1 MNCVRCNGCVVA
13 EQLSD
18 PHGTSERIE
27 AVRCLNCG
35 NIEDAMIESNRNCLL
50 SRLSSK
56 APRFS
61 VAGWSLGR
69 WVDSAWEASSES

>member
-18 PHGTSERIE
+18 PHGTNERIE

-35 NIEDAMIESNRNCLL
+35 NIEDAMIESHRNPHL
-50 SRLSSK
+50 SRLSSCV
-56 APRFS
+56 PGCS
-61 VAGWSLGR
+61 VAGRSLDR
-69 WVDSAWEASSES
+69 WADSAGEASSEF

>member
-18 PHGTSERIE
+18 PHGTNERIE

-35 NIEDAMIESNRNCLL
+35 NIEDAMIESNRNRHL
-50 SRLSSK
+50 SRLSSC
-56 APRFS
+56 APGFS
-61 VAGWSLGR
+61 VAGRSLDR
-69 WVDSAWEASSES
+69 WADSA

>member
-1 MNCVRCNGCVVA
+1 MNCARCHGCVVA

-18 PHGTSERIE
+18 PHGTNERIE

-35 NIEDAMIESNRNCLL
+35 NIEDALIESNRNRHL
-50 SRLSSK
+50 SRLSSR

-61 VAGWSLGR
+61 VAGRSRDR
-69 WVDSAWEASSES
+69 WGDSGWEASSES

>member
-18 PHGTSERIE
+18 PQGTSERLE

-35 NIEDAMIESNRNCLL
+35 NIEDAMIESNRNRHMG
-50 SRLSSK
+50 RLASSV
-56 APRFS
+56 PRFPI
-61 VAGWSLGR
+61 AGWSLDP
-69 WVDSAWEASSES
+69 WVGSA

>member
-18 PHGTSERIE
+18 PHGTSERVD

-35 NIEDAMIESNRNCLL
+35 NIEDAMIESNRSRHL
-50 SRLSSK
+50 SRLSSR
-56 APRFS
+56 ALRFS
-61 VAGWSLGR
+61 VAGRSLDR
-69 WVDSAWEASSES
+69 WVHSAWEASSES